1 MITRSGIV
9 QFSDIACE
17 DYMRLRDE
25 EIRELQDAHN
35 VNQCDEC
42 DTWLD
47 DEPMNDGT
55 ITIVEELEFWE
66 RFGDET

>member
-1 MITRSGIV
+1 MISREGIT

-25 EIRELQDAHN
+25 EIRELQDVHN
-35 VNQCDEC
+35 VNNCDEC

-47 DEPMNDGT
+47 DAPMNDGT
-55 ITIVEELEFWE
+55 ITIIEEKEFWD
-66 RFGDET
+66 RYADF